1 MPARQLNVK
10 VARLNRAILRPISLF
25 GTASSGP
32 ARHRTSGSLPKVLS
46 GPSTVLRFKHI
57 PSTATL
63 GYLLDL
69 LRQYGRVLRAQSR
82 KSTQVIDPCRRP
94 NVLLSESH

>member
-10 VARLNRAILRPISLF
+10 VVSLKGAILRPISPF
-25 GTASSGP
+25 GTASSRPAGP
-32 ARHRTSGSLPKVLS
+32 SAVSASGVSGLLPKVLS

-63 GYLLDL
+63 DYLLDL
-69 LRQYGRVLRAQSR
+69 LCQYGRVLRVQSR
-82 KSTQVIDPCRRP
+82 
-94 NVLLSESH
+94 

>member
-10 VARLNRAILRPISLF
+10 VVSLKGAILRPISHF
-25 GTASSGP
+25 
-32 ARHRTSGSLPKVLS
+32 RTSSSRSAGHGPLAVAATGISGSPPKVLS
-46 GPSTVLRFKHI
+46 EPSTVLRFKHI

-69 LRQYGRVLRAQSR
+69 LCQYGRVLRVQSR
-82 KSTQVIDPCRRP
+82 
-94 NVLLSESH
+94 

>member
-10 VARLNRAILRPISLF
+10 AISLKGAMLRPISLF
-25 GTASSGP
+25 GTASSQPAGQGRSTGASGISGP
-32 ARHRTSGSLPKVLS
+32 FPKVLS

-69 LRQYGRVLRAQSR
+69 LCQYGRVLRVQSR
-82 KSTQVIDPCRRP
+82 KLAQVSI
-94 NVLLSESH
+94 LSLY